1 MHASTESPKRSVQ
14 CVNKYRKSRLE
25 RKRFACS
32 SGKLIFLESLFYAN
46 FSGTAVIEKDFLE
59 PDLVFI
65 NLFSAFR

>member
-1 MHASTESPKRSVQ
+1 MHASTESPKRSIQ
-14 CVNKYRKSRLE
+14 CVSKYRKSRLE

-65 NLFSAFR
+65 NRFSAFR